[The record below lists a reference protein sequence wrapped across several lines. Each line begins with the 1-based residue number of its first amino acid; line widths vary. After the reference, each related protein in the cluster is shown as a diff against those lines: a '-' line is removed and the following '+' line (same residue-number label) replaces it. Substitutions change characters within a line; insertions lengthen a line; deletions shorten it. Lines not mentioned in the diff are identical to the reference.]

1 MSHVLILGGDG
12 YLGWPTAMYF
22 SYRGYDVT
30 VVDNY
35 FRRNACTELDVG
47 MLYPVPT
54 LQERAKIWYERTGKE
69 IKVVIGDLT
78 NPEVLRSFFDG
89 RIEYTWAMDP
99 KFSGIPDT
107 VVHYAEQP
115 SAPYSLI
122 NYKYANITVANNL
135 LITNNL
141 VWALRDFSR
150 ATQVIHIGTMG
161 EYGTPNIDIPE
172 GWIDIEYKGRKDRFL
187 FPGQASSL
195 YHTTK
200 IMDTDLFWFGV
211 RMWGLRVT
219 NLMQGPVYGIETE
232 ESEVRDQRL
241 EVRKRG
247 EGDEDD
253 RPHLRTIFNYDEIF
267 GTIVNRFITQAVVGY
282 PLTVYGKGGQT
293 RGYLNIKDTLQC
305 VHMSEQTPA
314 KAGEL
319 RIFNQIMETFSA
331 NELAEM
337 TRRVGSKL
345 GYDVQIDHLENP
357 RKEAEEHYY
366 NPTYQGLIDIGVEPH
381 YLTDEVMEG
390 MFRVVERYKENIR
403 KDVIFKGISW

>member
-22 SYRGYDVT
+22 SGRGYEVT

-54 LQERAKIWYERTGKE
+54 LPERAKIWHQLTGKE

-78 NPEVLRSFFDG
+78 DPEVMRGLFGG
-89 RIEYTWAMDP
+89 RVSYALALDNGFT
-99 KFSGIPDT
+99 GIPDT
-107 VVHYAEQP
+107 VMHYAEQP

-122 NYKYANITVANNL
+122 DYRYANITVQNNL
-135 LITNNL
+135 LVTNNL
-141 VWALRDFSR
+141 MWALRDFAR
-150 ATQVIHIGTMG
+150 DTHVIHIGTMG

-172 GWIDIEYKGRKDRFL
+172 GWLNIEHNGRKDRFL
-187 FPGQASSL
+187 FPRQAGSL

-200 IMDTDLFWFGV
+200 IMDTDLMWFAV
-211 RMWGLRVT
+211 RMWDLRVT
-219 NLMQGPVYGIETE
+219 DLMQGPVYGIETE
-232 ESEVRDQRL
+232 ESEIGG
-241 EVRKRG
+241 RKS
-247 EGDEDD
+247 DD
-253 RPHLRTIFNYDEIF
+253 RGQTTERDRLRTIFNYDEIF
-267 GTIVNRFITQAVVGY
+267 GTIVNRFVVQAVVGY

-305 VHMSEQTPA
+305 VHTAEQKPA
-314 KAGEL
+314 GKGEL
-319 RIFNQIMETFSA
+319 RIFNQVMETFSA
-331 NELAEM
+331 NDLAEKVQ
-337 TRRVGSKL
+337 RVGRKL
-345 GYDVQIDHLENP
+345 GHDVRINHIENP

-366 NPTYQGLIDIGVEPH
+366 NPAYQGLMELGVVPH

-390 MFRVVERYKENIR
+390 MFGVVEQYRDNIR
-403 KDVIFKGISW
+403 EDVIFKGVKWG